1 MTGMIDDDKNLVDK
15 YLPRKCDATN
25 KILHAKD
32 KSSVQI
38 NVGEVLKPLL

>member
-1 MTGMIDDDKNLVDK
+1 MEGGRTALKEKPMTGMLDDEKNLVDK

-32 KSSVQI
+32 NSSV
-38 NVGEVLKPLL
+38 